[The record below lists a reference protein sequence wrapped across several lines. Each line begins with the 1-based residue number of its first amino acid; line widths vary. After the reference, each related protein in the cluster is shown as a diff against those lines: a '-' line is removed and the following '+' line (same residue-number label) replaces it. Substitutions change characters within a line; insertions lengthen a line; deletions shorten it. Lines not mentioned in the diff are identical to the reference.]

1 MNSIVLPKGLN
12 LDLIKS
18 LDPAAN
24 LQEMQRKEEYAELLH
39 EYAIAK
45 STLGNSTSGTAQRSS
60 KNQLSGKERDGRR
73 VPRLSR

>member
-24 LQEMQRKEEYAELLH
+24 LQEMQRKEEYAELHH
-39 EYAIAK
+39 EWC
-45 STLGNSTSGTAQRSS
+45 
-60 KNQLSGKERDGRR
+60 NQLNLLWETQQVEQPSVLQKINCQAKEGMEEESLD
-73 VPRLSR
+73 

>member
-39 EYAIAK
+39 EYAI
-45 STLGNSTSGTAQRSS
+45 S
-60 KNQLSGKERDGRR
+60 
-73 VPRLSR
+73 